1 METEEEAVEMAVKTC
16 RFIDH
21 AHPRIVRLRSTLNM
35 DEFEISEALLEEARA
50 QSNIEILG

>member
-1 METEEEAVEMAVKTC
+1 MAVKTC